1 MFCVYVFHKKKIYFM
16 RKCQQHGL
24 MRQLFQH
31 AHIYTQQKINSLG
44 PNWKDKQNKKSSLDW
59 YFIKYSNTKVLWT
72 CYSISTSTFQRQLI
86 WESYSKADGYVPF
99 MTDLKMVTSKI
110 KSLLTHIKKQIQTT
124 TKLELQ
130 AAVLAN
136 KMKVIISKSS
146 TKSINK
152 VHFAVQLNIR
162 VAVYQ

>member
-1 MFCVYVFHKKKIYFM
+1 
-16 RKCQQHGL
+16 
-24 MRQLFQH
+24 
-31 AHIYTQQKINSLG
+31 
-44 PNWKDKQNKKSSLDW
+44 
-59 YFIKYSNTKVLWT
+59 
-72 CYSISTSTFQRQLI
+72 
-86 WESYSKADGYVPF
+86 

-110 KSLLTHIKKQIQTT
+110 KSRLTHIKKQIQTT

-152 VHFAVQLNIR
+152 VHFVVQRNIR